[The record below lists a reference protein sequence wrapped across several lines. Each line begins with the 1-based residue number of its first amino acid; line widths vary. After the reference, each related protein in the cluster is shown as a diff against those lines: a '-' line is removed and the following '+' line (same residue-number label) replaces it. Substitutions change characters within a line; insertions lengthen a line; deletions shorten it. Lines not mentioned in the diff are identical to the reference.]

1 MTSWLEAIVD
11 SLTDAVTSTD
21 LHGTVKT
28 WNRAAEDVYGIAA
41 AEAVGASAF
50 DLLPAWADDIA
61 GMLQVA
67 ARGDVVRIDDG
78 QLMRRDGSM
87 IAITFSATPIRDAAG
102 RVVGQVSVARD
113 VSAHR
118 RAEERFRQLV
128 KGAPD
133 AMVIVAADGAIVE
146 VNEQTSR
153 LFGYSAEELVGR
165 QVEMLVPDRS
175 RPLHV
180 AHRQTFLGRPV
191 VHGMGVGLPISGRR
205 KDGSEFPVEIS
216 LAPLD
221 LGPDKL
227 VSASIRDVTDRRR
240 AERELAQALE
250 EAVAAAQLK
259 SQFVAMVSHEIRT
272 PMNGVLGLTDLLL
285 DTPLDLTQRRYV
297 ETIGSSGRALLT
309 IINDILDFSKME
321 SGRIEL
327 SSADLDLY
335 LLLEEVTAVAAELA
349 RDKDIVV
356 TGYHPPALP
365 RVVRGDAGRLRQAL
379 LNLVGNAVKFT
390 QRGSVLVSAAPASV
404 SSVSSLSPGAASFSV
419 GAGFGGGVTFAVT
432 DTGIGIPAGDLDRLL
447 EPFAQGDDLAD
458 RRFGGTGLGLTIC
471 RNLVELMGGRLIVE
485 SEPGAGSR
493 FSFTVPLPSPGTPA
507 DPPVLLGRRI
517 LVADGNPTTSRLI
530 DEHARTWGMEP
541 TTCADSATAMAALRA
556 AAATGEPFDVAVLDQ
571 SMFGADGM
579 SVVDAVA
586 AERGLGVLHVIVL
599 TSGAYLSDLVAKR
612 TGSVDVL
619 ARPVRLSQLYESL
632 TRGGG
637 RTAGAAR
644 FGGGP
649 GRSGGGSPA
658 RDSGSGE
665 VAPAGDRRSG
675 GASVASAAS
684 AVSVPAVST
693 APAAPAASAVSAAPT
708 APAAPAASVASV
720 ASVASAAA
728 AKVLVA
734 EDNEV
739 NRLVVVGTLA
749 ALGYRCDIAPNGVD
763 AVRLA
768 RGRSYAA
775 VLMDCQMPEMD
786 GYTATAEIRRTA
798 PPGHRVPIIAMTAGA
813 LSEDRDRCLAAGMD
827 DFVAKPIDRD
837 VLRAVLERWARSDP
851 PPAEP
856 DGAESAPAAPVSAP
870 HRQDLPALR
879 ETVADRLALLR
890 NHRPPDPAD
899 LASRVL
905 VAFRNGVPD
914 RLDEMT
920 IALRIGDAEPLR
932 QHSHDLVGMA
942 GHLGAED
949 LAALALDLQK
959 VSRAGD
965 LSAAGDMLPLIR
977 AEYDRISPVLAQL
990 V

>member
-1 MTSWLEAIVD
+1 MTSCEWLAAIVD
-11 SLTDAVTSTD
+11 TLPDAVTSTD
-21 LHGTVKT
+21 LTGRIMT
-28 WNRAAEDVYGIAA
+28 WNRAAEDLYGIGG
-41 AEAVGASAF
+41 AEAVGSSAME
-50 DLLPAWADDIA
+50 LLPAWADDIGA
-61 GMLQVA
+61 MLRVIS
-67 ARGDVVRIDDG
+67 RGDTLRLDDG
-78 QLMRRDGSM
+78 QLVRRDGMTISVM
-87 IAITFSATPIRDAAG
+87 FSATPIRDDTG

-128 KGAPD
+128 QGAPD
-133 AMVIVAADGAIVE
+133 AMVIVAADGTIVE
-146 VNEQTSR
+146 VNEQTTR
-153 LFGYSAEELVGR
+153 LFGYPAEDLVG
-165 QVEMLVPDRS
+165 QPVEILVPDRL
-175 RPLHV
+175 RLLHV
-180 AHRQTFLGRPV
+180 ARRQAFLGRPT
-191 VHGMGVGLPISGRR
+191 VHGMGVGLAISGLRR
-205 KDGSEFPVEIS
+205 DGSEFPIEVS

-227 VSASIRDVTDRRR
+227 VSASVRDVTDRQRS
-240 AERELAQALE
+240 ERDLARALE

-327 SSADLDLY
+327 ASADLDLY
-335 LLLEEVTAVAAELA
+335 LLLEEVVLVAAELA

-356 TGYHPPALP
+356 TGYYPPALP

-390 QRGSVLVSAAPASV
+390 RRGSVLVSAGPT
-404 SSVSSLSPGAASFSV
+404 PDGA
-419 GAGFGGGVTFAVT
+419 VTFAVT
-432 DTGIGIPAGDLDRLL
+432 DTGIGIAPGDVERLL

-471 RNLVELMGGRLIVE
+471 RNLVELMGGRLLIE
-485 SEPGAGSR
+485 SEPGEGSR
-493 FSFTVPLPSPGTPA
+493 FSFTVALPPSSVVPAASPGL
-507 DPPVLLGRRI
+507 VGRRM
-517 LVADGNPTTSRLI
+517 LVADGNPNTLRLI

-541 TTCADSATAMAALRA
+541 TACASSATAMDALRTA
-556 AAATGEPFDVAVLDQ
+556 AAAGEPFEVAVLDQ

-579 SVVDAVA
+579 SIVDAVA
-586 AERGLGVLHVIVL
+586 AERGLGVTHVIVL

-619 ARPVRLSQLYESL
+619 ARPVRLSQLFDSL
-632 TRGGG
+632 SEPSATRG
-637 RTAGAAR
+637 RYVAPVPDQV
-644 FGGGP
+644 P
-649 GRSGGGSPA
+649 GVSSLS
-658 RDSGSGE
+658 DSG
-665 VAPAGDRRSG
+665 P
-675 GASVASAAS
+675 
-684 AVSVPAVST
+684 
-693 APAAPAASAVSAAPT
+693 
-708 APAAPAASVASV
+708 
-720 ASVASAAA
+720 
-728 AKVLVA
+728 KVLVA

-739 NRLVVVGTLA
+739 NRLVAVGTLA

-763 AVRLA
+763 AVRLVNS
-768 RGRSYAA
+768 RTYAA

-786 GYTATAEIRRTA
+786 GYAATAEIRRTA
-798 PPGHRVPIIAMTAGA
+798 PPDRRVPIIAMTAGA
-813 LSEDRDRCLAAGMD
+813 RAEDCDRCLAAGMD
-827 DFVAKPIDRD
+827 DFVSKPIDREI
-837 VLRAVLERWARSDP
+837 LRAVLERWIRSDP
-851 PPAEP
+851 PPVEP
-856 DGAESAPAAPVSAP
+856 VGADSAPPSPASAR
-870 HRQDLPALR
+870 RQNLPALR
-879 ETVADRLALLR
+879 ETVANRLALLR

-905 VAFRNGVPD
+905 AAFQNGVPE

-920 IALRIGDAEPLR
+920 IALRIGDVEPLR

-949 LAALALDLQK
+949 LAALALDLQR
-959 VSRAGD
+959 VARGGD

-977 AEYDRISPVLAQL
+977 AEYDRISPVLAEL

>member
-1 MTSWLEAIVD
+1 M
-11 SLTDAVTSTD
+11 TSTD
-21 LHGTVKT
+21 LTGRIMT
-28 WNRAAEDVYGIAA
+28 WNRAAEDLYGVSG
-41 AEAVGASAF
+41 AEAVGSSAME
-50 DLLPAWADDIA
+50 LLPAWADSIGA
-61 GMLQVA
+61 MLQVIS
-67 ARGDVVRIDDG
+67 RGDTLRFDDG
-78 QLMRRDGSM
+78 QLVRRDGTTISV
-87 IAITFSATPIRDAAG
+87 TFSATPIRDDAG
-102 RVVGQVSVARD
+102 RIVGQVSVARD

-128 KGAPD
+128 QGAPD
-133 AMVIVAADGAIVE
+133 AMVIVAADGTIVE

-153 LFGYSAEELVGR
+153 LFGYPARDLVG
-165 QVEMLVPDRS
+165 QPVEVLVPERL
-175 RPLHV
+175 RLLHV
-180 AHRQTFLGRPV
+180 ARRQAFLGRPT
-191 VHGMGVGLPISGRR
+191 VHGMGVGLAISGRR
-205 KDGSEFPVEIS
+205 RDGSEFPIEVS

-227 VSASIRDVTDRRR
+227 VSASVRDVTDRQRS
-240 AERELAQALE
+240 ERELARALE

-327 SSADLDLY
+327 ASADLDLY
-335 LLLEEVTAVAAELA
+335 LLLEEVVLVAAELA

-356 TGYHPPALP
+356 TGYYPPALP

-390 QRGSVLVSAAPASV
+390 RRGSVLVSAGPT
-404 SSVSSLSPGAASFSV
+404 PDGA
-419 GAGFGGGVTFAVT
+419 VTFAVT
-432 DTGIGIPAGDLDRLL
+432 DTGIGIAPGDVERLL

-471 RNLVELMGGRLIVE
+471 RNLVELMGGRLLVE
-485 SEPGAGSR
+485 SEPGEGSR
-493 FSFTVPLPSPGTPA
+493 FSFTVALPPSAVVPA
-507 DPPVLLGRRI
+507 VSPVLRGRRM
-517 LVADGNPTTSRLI
+517 LVADGNPNTLRLI
-530 DEHARTWGMEP
+530 DEHARSWGMEP
-541 TTCADSATAMAALRA
+541 TACGDSATAMEALRSA
-556 AAATGEPFDVAVLDQ
+556 AAAGEPFEVAVLDQ

-579 SVVDAVA
+579 SIVDAVA
-586 AERGLGVLHVIVL
+586 AERGLGVTHVIVL

-619 ARPVRLSQLYESL
+619 ARPVRLSQLFDSL
-632 TRGGG
+632 SDRSVTRG
-637 RTAGAAR
+637 RY
-644 FGGGP
+644 
-649 GRSGGGSPA
+649 
-658 RDSGSGE
+658 E
-665 VAPAGDRRSG
+665 AP
-675 GASVASAAS
+675 VS
-684 AVSVPAVST
+684 AVSSDSP
-693 APAAPAASAVSAAPT
+693 
-708 APAAPAASVASV
+708 VASGP
-720 ASVASAAA
+720 
-728 AKVLVA
+728 KVLVA

-739 NRLVVVGTLA
+739 NRLVAVGTLA

-768 RGRSYAA
+768 NAHTYAA

-786 GYTATAEIRRTA
+786 GYAATAEIRRTA
-798 PPGHRVPIIAMTAGA
+798 RPDRRVPIIAMTAGA
-813 LSEDRDRCLAAGMD
+813 LAEDCDRCLAAGMD
-827 DFVAKPIDRD
+827 DFVSKPIDREI
-837 VLRAVLERWARSDP
+837 LRTVLERWIRSDP

-856 DGAESAPAAPVSAP
+856 VGADSAPPSPVSAP
-870 HRQDLPALR
+870 RQDLPALR
-879 ETVADRLALLR
+879 ETVANRLALLR
-890 NHRPPDPAD
+890 NHRSPDPAD

-905 VAFRNGVPD
+905 AAFQNGVPE

-920 IALRIGDAEPLR
+920 IALRIGDAGPLR

-949 LAALALDLQK
+949 LAALALDLQR
-959 VSRAGD
+959 VARGGD

-977 AEYDRISPVLAQL
+977 AEYDRISPVLAEL

>member
-1 MTSWLEAIVD
+1 MTSCEWLAAIVD
-11 SLTDAVTSTD
+11 TLADAVTSTD
-21 LHGTVKT
+21 LTGRIMT
-28 WNRAAEDVYGIAA
+28 WNRAAEDLYGVSG
-41 AEAVGASAF
+41 AEAVGSSAME
-50 DLLPAWADDIA
+50 LLPAWADSIGA
-61 GMLQVA
+61 MLQVIS
-67 ARGDVVRIDDG
+67 RGDTLRFDDG
-78 QLMRRDGSM
+78 QLVRRDGTTISV
-87 IAITFSATPIRDAAG
+87 TFSATPIRDDAG
-102 RVVGQVSVARD
+102 RIVGQVSVARD

-128 KGAPD
+128 QGAPD
-133 AMVIVAADGAIVE
+133 AMVIVAADGTIVE

-153 LFGYSAEELVGR
+153 LFGYPARDLVG
-165 QVEMLVPDRS
+165 QPVEVLVPERL
-175 RPLHV
+175 RLLHV
-180 AHRQTFLGRPV
+180 ARRQAFLGRPT
-191 VHGMGVGLPISGRR
+191 VHGMGVGLAISGRR
-205 KDGSEFPVEIS
+205 RDGSEFPIEVS

-227 VSASIRDVTDRRR
+227 VSASVRDVTDRQRS
-240 AERELAQALE
+240 ERELARALE

-327 SSADLDLY
+327 ASADLDLY
-335 LLLEEVTAVAAELA
+335 LLLEEVVLVAAELA

-356 TGYHPPALP
+356 TGYYPPALP

-390 QRGSVLVSAAPASV
+390 RRGSVLVSAGPT
-404 SSVSSLSPGAASFSV
+404 PDGA
-419 GAGFGGGVTFAVT
+419 VTFAVT
-432 DTGIGIPAGDLDRLL
+432 DTGIGIAPGDVERLL

-471 RNLVELMGGRLIVE
+471 RNLVELMGGRLLVE
-485 SEPGAGSR
+485 SEPGEGSR
-493 FSFTVPLPSPGTPA
+493 FSFTVALPPSAVVPA
-507 DPPVLLGRRI
+507 VSPVLRGRRM
-517 LVADGNPTTSRLI
+517 LVADGNPNTLRLI
-530 DEHARTWGMEP
+530 DEHARSWGMEP
-541 TTCADSATAMAALRA
+541 TACGDSATAMEALRSA
-556 AAATGEPFDVAVLDQ
+556 AAAGEPFEVAVLDQ

-579 SVVDAVA
+579 SIVDAVA
-586 AERGLGVLHVIVL
+586 AERGLGVTHVIVL

-619 ARPVRLSQLYESL
+619 ARPVRLSQLFDSL
-632 TRGGG
+632 SDRSVTRG
-637 RTAGAAR
+637 RY
-644 FGGGP
+644 
-649 GRSGGGSPA
+649 
-658 RDSGSGE
+658 E
-665 VAPAGDRRSG
+665 AP
-675 GASVASAAS
+675 VS
-684 AVSVPAVST
+684 AVSSDSP
-693 APAAPAASAVSAAPT
+693 
-708 APAAPAASVASV
+708 VASGP
-720 ASVASAAA
+720 
-728 AKVLVA
+728 KVLVA

-739 NRLVVVGTLA
+739 NRLVAVGTLA

-768 RGRSYAA
+768 NAHTYAA

-786 GYTATAEIRRTA
+786 GYAATAEIRRTA
-798 PPGHRVPIIAMTAGA
+798 RPDRRVPIIAMTAGA
-813 LSEDRDRCLAAGMD
+813 LAEDCDRCLAAGMD
-827 DFVAKPIDRD
+827 DFVSKPIDREI
-837 VLRAVLERWARSDP
+837 LRTVLERWIRSDP

-856 DGAESAPAAPVSAP
+856 VGADSAPPSPVSAP
-870 HRQDLPALR
+870 RQDLPALR
-879 ETVADRLALLR
+879 ETVANRLALLR
-890 NHRPPDPAD
+890 NHRSPDPAD

-905 VAFRNGVPD
+905 AAFQNGVPE

-920 IALRIGDAEPLR
+920 IALRIGDAGPLR

-949 LAALALDLQK
+949 LAALALDLQR
-959 VSRAGD
+959 VARGGD

-977 AEYDRISPVLAQL
+977 AEYDRISPVLAEL